1 MKQRLLELHA
11 SLKPHWRK
19 ILLFGIGGL
28 LAVII
33 IGQLLYPNDRLAYF
47 TTIDSVNL
55 SGWSKNDAIK
65 RLDGE
70 YAEKS
75 IPIFFGEVKKAYT
88 SPKTTEIGLTVSNE
102 TRIKNIN
109 YPWYLRI
116 VPTSILWVHFIN
128 QRTSEPKYSSDDGKL
143 SAYINKELGSSCD
156 VKPQDAVLKVNG
168 KEIEIVPSEN
178 GGTCDAA
185 ILKKE
190 LVNAKPVLN
199 SDYHIKMAVDVILP
213 NVSDELAQIFSDN
226 LQTKIGSGISVAV
239 NGAMQIIPVYD
250 VLSWIDFSSA
260 DGLLTYVF
268 NTERATTYLNDNFA
282 SKVALASGTTT
293 VNTHDFV
300 ETSRVNGP
308 DGKRL
313 DISGTLNNLKSFI
326 DGESVDAQVATSAVA
341 PKVVYTRSYSATD
354 TGLSALIQ
362 QYSQDHAG
370 VFGVSLIELSGQNRR
385 ASYGENKS
393 FTTASTY
400 KLFVAYSTLKRIE
413 SGVWKWTDKIT
424 PDRNLSVCFDDM
436 IVKSDNTCG
445 ALLLEKVGNKNV
457 NNDARDIGCTGTSFV
472 GGDNIKTTSADL
484 SLLLAE
490 LQSGQILNQQAN
502 RDILINAMKRNV
514 YRKGIPA
521 GITNSTVA
529 DKVGF
534 MDGLLHDASIVYS
547 PNGTYI
553 LVIMTD
559 GSSWST
565 IADFAKQIEALRIQ

>member
-1 MKQRLLELHA
+1 MKQSFLDLCAKLRRHW
-11 SLKPHWRK
+11 LKV
-19 ILLFGIGGL
+19 LLFSIGGL
-28 LAVII
+28 LIVII
-33 IGQLLYPNDRLAYF
+33 IGQLLFPAERLVFF
-47 TTIDSVNL
+47 TTIDGVKL
-55 SGWSKNDAIK
+55 SGWSKTDAIK
-65 RLDGE
+65 RLDNK

-75 IPIFFGEVKKAYT
+75 IPIFFGEAKKAYT
-88 SPKTTEIGLTVSNE
+88 SPKTTEIGLNISNE
-102 TRIKNIN
+102 ARIKSIN

-128 QRTSEPKYSSDDGKL
+128 QHTSEPKYSSNDDKL
-143 SAYINKELGSSCD
+143 SAYIDKELGSSCD
-156 VKPQDAVLKVNG
+156 VKPQDARLKVNG
-168 KEIEIVPSEN
+168 KKIEIVPSEN

-190 LVNAKPVLN
+190 LANAKPVLN
-199 SDYHIKMAVDVILP
+199 SDYNIKMAVDVILP

-226 LQTKIGSGISVAV
+226 LQTKIGSGISLTV
-239 NGAMQIIPVYD
+239 NDVTQTIPVD
-250 VLSWIDFSSA
+250 NVLSWIDFSSA
-260 DGLLTYVF
+260 DSLLAYNF
-268 NTERATTYLNDNFA
+268 NTERATTYLSDNFA
-282 SKVALASGTTT
+282 AKVALASGTTT
-293 VNTHDFV
+293 VNTYDFV
-300 ETSRVNGP
+300 ETSRANGLE
-308 DGKRL
+308 GRRL
-313 DISGTLNNLKSFI
+313 DISGTLNSLKLFI
-326 DGESVDAQVATSAVA
+326 NGETTNAQVATSVVA

-362 QYSQDHAG
+362 QYAQDHAG

-385 ASYGENKS
+385 ASYNENES

-424 PDRNLSVCFDDM
+424 PDRDLSVCFDDM

-490 LQSGQILNQQAN
+490 LQSGQILNQQEN

-521 GITNSTVA
+521 GLVDSTVA

-534 MDGLLHDASIVYS
+534 MDGLLHDASIVYG
-547 PNGTYI
+547 PNGTYV